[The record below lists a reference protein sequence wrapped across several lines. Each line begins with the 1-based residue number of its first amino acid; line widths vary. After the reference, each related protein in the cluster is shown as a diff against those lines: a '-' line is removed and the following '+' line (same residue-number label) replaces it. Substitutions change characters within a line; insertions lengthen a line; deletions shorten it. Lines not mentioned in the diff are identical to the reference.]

1 MKCAVVLSGCGYLDG
16 SEIREAVLSLLALD
30 LEAFKV
36 EIFAPEKTLD
46 ETDHLTQKPTGK
58 KRSVLEESAR
68 IARSEI
74 KPLNDLKPENFEAL
88 VLPGGFGAAKNLSD
102 FAQSGSEMSLDPQLE
117 QILSNFARAKKPV
130 GAICIAP
137 VLLAKIFQK
146 QGGALLSLGAAGSDA
161 AKALEILGSKH
172 QACRA
177 NEIAVDADH
186 RVVTTPAYMW
196 PEASLKDV
204 FQGIQQ
210 LVSQLKK
217 WCEKS

>member
-16 SEIREAVLSLLALD
+16 SEIREAVLCLLALD
-30 LEAFKV
+30 LEEVRF
-36 EIFAPEKTLD
+36 EIFAPEKTL
-46 ETDHLTQKPTGK
+46 EEIDHLTQAPTGK
-58 KRSVLEESAR
+58 RRSVLEESAR

-74 KPLNDLKPENFEAL
+74 KSLHELKSENFDSL
-88 VLPGGFGAAKNLSD
+88 VLPGGFGAAKNLSN
-102 FAQSGSEMSLDPQLE
+102 FAQKGSEMSLDPDIE
-117 QILSNFARAKKPV
+117 RILSSFVSAKKPV

-137 VLLAKIFQK
+137 VLLAKIFEK
-146 QGGALLSLGAAGSDA
+146 QGGALLSLGAANSDA
-161 AKALEILGSKH
+161 VRALEMLGSKH

-177 NEIAVDADH
+177 HEVAVDTDH